1 MSSIVSLICF
11 GSACNRE
18 DLIQLLIYH
27 VSDITWIAKVAC
39 SYAFFLIQQFITRGV
54 RAAHG
59 SYFITTLHR
68 A

>member
-1 MSSIVSLICF
+1 MSSIMSLICF

-18 DLIQLLIYH
+18 DLLIYH

-54 RAAHG
+54 RAARG

-68 A
+68 T